1 MNQKELNEIRR
12 RWKLDRNAIS
22 RVYGCYVGSNKSVIS
37 TFDTSLGLLTQEEV
51 EIYLDLMKKALS
63 GTLGK
68 NLIDITF
75 STQQVVGSEEHKLL
89 MTLKNS
95 LLKDDEAREKLFDRM
110 VETLSL
116 EESNYLILLAADSY
130 DVPYQGADDERQAD
144 GGNGEVFNYFL
155 CCVCPVNA
163 AELELR
169 YQYESGEFH
178 SVSTGQTTGT
188 PELGFMFPCFDD
200 RSANIYNALYYA
212 RSPGV
217 IHQELI
223 DALFGTEP
231 PMTAPEQKDAF
242 RTVMEDS
249 LEEDCS
255 FDMVQSVHEQL
266 RSRLALHK
274 EAKVPQPLELSADDV
289 GGILKDSGLNGEKV
303 DVFCEECRRQFG
315 DKALNPANI
324 MDVRKFDVAT
334 PEVKISVAPE
344 NSYLLEIR
352 VLDGRKYILIPAAGG
367 VEVNGLRVSVGQ
379 EED

>member
-1 MNQKELNEIRR
+1 
-12 RWKLDRNAIS
+12 
-22 RVYGCYVGSNKSVIS
+22 
-37 TFDTSLGLLTQEEV
+37 
-51 EIYLDLMKKALS
+51 
-63 GTLGK
+63 
-68 NLIDITF
+68 
-75 STQQVVGSEEHKLL
+75 
-89 MTLKNS
+89 
-95 LLKDDEAREKLFDRM
+95 
-110 VETLSL
+110 
-116 EESNYLILLAADSY
+116 
-130 DVPYQGADDERQAD
+130 
-144 GGNGEVFNYFL
+144 
-155 CCVCPVNA
+155 
-163 AELELR
+163 
-169 YQYESGEFH
+169 
-178 SVSTGQTTGT
+178 
-188 PELGFMFPCFDD
+188 
-200 RSANIYNALYYA
+200 
-212 RSPGV
+212 
-217 IHQELI
+217 
-223 DALFGTEP
+223 
-231 PMTAPEQKDAF
+231 MTAPEQKDAF

-274 EAKVPQPLELSADDV
+274 EAKVPQPLKLSADDV

-352 VLDGRKYILIPAAGG
+352 VLDGRKYILIPADGG